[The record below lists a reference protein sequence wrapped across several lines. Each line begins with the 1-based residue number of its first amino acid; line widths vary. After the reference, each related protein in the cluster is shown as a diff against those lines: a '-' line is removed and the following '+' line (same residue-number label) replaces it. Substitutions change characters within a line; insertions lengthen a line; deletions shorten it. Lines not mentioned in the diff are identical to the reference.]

1 VRVFDR
7 VAERD
12 RRAKGLWG
20 RLLGLVFVA
29 ALDAVAVLPGALGFT
44 GRFNL
49 VSGVAARPRSR
60 SVDVAAA
67 LR

>member
-1 VRVFDR
+1 MR
-7 VAERD
+7 
-12 RRAKGLWG
+12 G

-29 ALDAVAVLPGALGFT
+29 ALPPVVMAELDAVAVLPGALGFT

-49 VSGVAARPRSR
+49 VSGVAAQLRSR

>member
-1 VRVFDR
+1 
-7 VAERD
+7 
-12 RRAKGLWG
+12 
-20 RLLGLVFVA
+20 LLGLVFVA
-29 ALDAVAVLPGALGFT
+29 ALPPVVMAELDAVAVLPGALGFT

-49 VSGVAARPRSR
+49 VSGVAAQPRSR